1 MSDRADIIVVRDGK
15 ARVFHHKWGA
25 SVLRRMFANGP
36 EASLI
41 EAEGG
46 SYSRAVDD
54 ILAGAIL
61 DMDRRTLTLIGST
74 EVICSGGFLG
84 PDRESW
90 AADEVLPSL
99 ADNWPGWTLCFEPA
113 DRIIEPLVALVRH
126 LGVAVAASK
135 DPYVEPGHFEDPRWR
150 QLTYRLE
157 VPPKS

>member
-1 MSDRADIIVVRDGK
+1 MSDRADIIVVKEGQ
-15 ARVFHHKWGA
+15 ARIFHHRWGA
-25 SVLRRMFANGP
+25 TVLRRMFTNGP
-36 EASLI
+36 EASLR

-46 SYSRAVDD
+46 SSSRSIED

-61 DMDRRTLTLIGST
+61 DLDRRTLTLIGST

-84 PDRESW
+84 SDRERW
-90 AADEVLPSL
+90 TPDEVLPSL
-99 ADNWPGWTLCFEPA
+99 APYWPGWTLCFEPA
-113 DRIIEPLVALVRH
+113 THIIEPLVALVRH
-126 LGVAVAASK
+126 QGVSVAASK